1 MTKEYR
7 IRSES
12 YREDTSNDCY
22 LDPSDPIHEIKKQAG
37 LKDQV
42 VNKFTP
48 QEIQDQGL
56 EPGTVKWFQMMF
68 GR

>member
-12 YREDTSNDCY
+12 YSEDTSNDCY
-22 LDPSDPIHEIKKQAG
+22 LDPDDPVHEIKQQSG

-42 VNKFTP
+42 VNKFTT

-56 EPGTVKWFQMMF
+56 QPGTTKWFQMMV

>member
-7 IRSES
+7 IRAES
-12 YREDTSNDCY
+12 YSEDTTDDCY
-22 LDPSDPIHEIKKQAG
+22 LNPDDPIHEIKKQSG
-37 LKDQV
+37 LKDRI

-56 EPGTVKWFQMMF
+56 EPGTAKWFQMMF

>member
-22 LDPSDPIHEIKKQAG
+22 LDPNDPVHKIKKQAG
-37 LKDQV
+37 LKDNIT
-42 VNKFTP
+42 NKFTS
-48 QEIQDQGL
+48 QEITDQGL
-56 EPGTVKWFQMMF
+56 QPGTTKWFQMMF

>member
-1 MTKEYR
+1 
-7 IRSES
+7 
-12 YREDTSNDCY
+12 
-22 LDPSDPIHEIKKQAG
+22 

>member
-1 MTKEYR
+1 MTRENR

-12 YREDTSNDCY
+12 YSEDTSNDCY
-22 LDPSDPIHEIKKQAG
+22 LDPSDPVHMIKQQAG
-37 LKDQV
+37 LKDNI

-56 EPGTVKWFQMMF
+56 QPGTTKWFQMMF

>member
-1 MTKEYR
+1 MTREYR
-7 IRSES
+7 IQSES
-12 YREDTSNDCY
+12 YNQDNSNDCY
-22 LDPSDPIHEIKKQAG
+22 LNPADPVHEIKKQTG

-42 VNKFTP
+42 INKFTP

-56 EPGTVKWFQMMF
+56 EPGTAKWFLMMF